1 MAIKERNLEDALQ
14 SMNELIDM
22 QQQALQTADELIKLK
37 DERLRI
43 ADRLITLYKK
53 ENRVLKICFYSL
65 VAFNLITS
73 ILKLVL

>member
-14 SMNELIDM
+14 SMNELIEM
-22 QQQALQTADELIKLK
+22 QQQALQTADELFKLK

-43 ADRLITLYKK
+43 ADQLINIYKK

-65 VAFNLITS
+65 AALHIITS
-73 ILKLVL
+73 IISFL

>member
-1 MAIKERNLEDALQ
+1 MAKERSLDDALH
-14 SMNELIDM
+14 SMNELIEM

-37 DERLRI
+37 DDRLKI

-65 VAFNLITS
+65 VALHVILS
-73 ILKLVL
+73 IIRFI